1 MRSTGQPPC
10 VRHGEP
16 LARLTTWKV
25 GGAADWLVEPRSR
38 HELQDVLHWAN
49 SLRLSLHPIGAGSN
63 LLVSDEGVEGLCL
76 CTRHL
81 HGAHCDTR
89 TGLIVAEAGEPL
101 PGLARKAAR
110 AGLRGL
116 EWAVGIPG
124 TLGGAVAMNAGAQG
138 SCLADRLVDVE
149 LLDPATGR
157 RQHWTAG
164 QLDFG
169 YRHSKLQDMAGAGQP
184 WIVLAARLQA
194 EPGHDPEEV
203 SSVTSAYLSQRIKTQ
218 PYHVPSGG
226 SVFRNPEPRKAGRL
240 IESLGLKG
248 KRIGG
253 AEISL
258 LHGNFIVNVADACAS
273 DIDALIRLVQ
283 SHVATAC
290 GIALVT
296 EVKRL
301 GRFAGA
307 S

>member
-1 MRSTGQPPC
+1 MPITLQPDR
-10 VRHGEP
+10 VRHREP

-38 HELQDVLHWAN
+38 HELYDVLQWAR

-63 LLVSDEGVEGLCL
+63 LLVSDHGVEGLCL
-76 CTRHL
+76 CLRHL
-81 HGAHCDTR
+81 HGARCDAT
-89 TGLIVAEAGEPL
+89 TGVIVAEAGEPL
-101 PGLARKAAR
+101 PCLARKAAR
-110 AGLRGL
+110 AGLSGL

-124 TLGGAVAMNAGAQG
+124 TVGGAVVMNAGAQG
-138 SCLADRLVDVE
+138 SCLADRLMDVQ
-149 LLDPATGR
+149 LLEPATGR
-157 RQHWTAG
+157 LLRWTAR

-169 YRHSKLQDMAGAGQP
+169 YRHSRLQAATAADEP
-184 WIVLAARLQA
+184 LVVLSARLRA
-194 EPGHDPEEV
+194 EPGHDPTVV
-203 SSVTSAYLSQRIKTQ
+203 SRVTNDHLNHRVKVQ

-226 SVFRNPEPRKAGRL
+226 SVFRNPEPQKAGRL

-253 AEISL
+253 AEISP

-283 SHVATAC
+283 SHVAAAC
-290 GIALVT
+290 GISLVT

-301 GRFAGA
+301 GYFA
-307 S
+307 